1 MDKPQSPLSA
11 AIAALRVSVEEF
23 AALKMAAHI
32 DGNQHA
38 AVLAE
43 VGQRITSEAKSAA
56 QTLLLKGE
64 FDDAA
69 VMLDRSE
76 DEVKTLNAAFDA
88 LVGNRQEFSAR
99 AYEKMKRLRDGLGS
113 GERSDAK

>member
-1 MDKPQSPLSA
+1 MNKPQSPLSA
-11 AIAALRVSVEEF
+11 AIAALQVSVEEF
-23 AALKMAAHI
+23 AVLKMAADI

-43 VGQRITSEAKSAA
+43 VGRRITSEAKSAA
-56 QTLLLKGE
+56 QTLMLEVK

-76 DEVKTLNAAFDA
+76 GEAKTLNEAFDA